1 MRSTYT
7 IQALVKFEIDIDA
20 EDDDDAI
27 EKSQGIA
34 WKYWE
39 DHGADLEI
47 REVHPIKKE
56 KHNASD

>member
-7 IQALVKFEIDIDA
+7 IRALVRFEIDVDA
-20 EDDDDAI
+20 EDEDDAM

-47 REVHPIKKE
+47 CDVQPIEPE
-56 KHNASD
+56 KHHD